1 MSIEHMDTYK
11 IHSYFRDLQIMAALT
26 LLNSSNQ
33 KIPML
38 GYREVENIYCGAFDA
53 KNVSREDIAIDA
65 IYNTVGVGIKTFL
78 LGNGNSFQ
86 KIAEF
91 NQGSKEFTKQS
102 LDERVTEIVNLRN
115 SRLEIAVN
123 RYKLTQ
129 LIYHCVTRAENSLI
143 IYELPMHSI
152 DLNSIHGIS
161 EKLTSKNITFYDK
174 YCEYNYS
181 FTKNTLYM
189 RFITPNKYKKLEVEI
204 LDNPLKIL
212 REVIPVYLG
221 NTKPMIATDTQTEV
235 EIADEYVV
243 LPLFAPSSKNSEYKV
258 ERKSGLNQ
266 WAASGRHRN
275 FDEVYIP
282 IPSWIHREFPDFF
295 PPRKI
300 SFDLELPGGRVLSAK
315 VCQSNGKALMSNP
328 NHELGKWILR
338 EVLKLHEGELLTYDM
353 LAQIGIDSVI
363 ITKKDDE
370 YFHIDFARIDAY
382 YKFCTQYGK

>member
-1 MSIEHMDTYK
+1 MDTYK
-11 IHSYFRDLQIMAALT
+11 IQSYFRDLQIMAALT

-65 IYNTVGVGIKTFL
+65 VYNSVGVGIKTFL

-102 LDERVTEIVNLRN
+102 LNDRVSEIVNLRN
-115 SRLEIAVN
+115 SRLETATS
-123 RYKLTQ
+123 RYSLTR
-129 LIYHCVTRAENSLI
+129 LIYHCVTRAENSLL
-143 IYELPMHSI
+143 IYELPMHAI
-152 DLNSIHGIS
+152 DLKSIHSIS
-161 EKLTSKNITFYDK
+161 EKLTSKNITFCDRH
-174 YCEYNYS
+174 CEYNYS
-181 FTKNTLYM
+181 YTKNTLYM
-189 RFITPNKYKKLEVEI
+189 RFITPNKYKILEVKI

-221 NTKPMIATDTQTEV
+221 NTQPTITTNTQTEI
-235 EIADEYVV
+235 EMADDYVV

-266 WAASGRHRN
+266 WAASGRPRN

-282 IPSWIHREFPDFF
+282 IPGWIHREFPDFF
-295 PPRKI
+295 PPRKT
-300 SFDLELPGGRVLSAK
+300 SFDLELPSGRVLSAK

-328 NHELGKWILR
+328 NNELGKWILR

-353 LAQIGIDSVI
+353 LARIGIDSVI
-363 ITKKDDE
+363 ITKKNDE
-370 YFHIDFARIDAY
+370 YFHIDFARIGAY
-382 YKFCTQYGK
+382 YKFRTQYTE